1 MSSTAI
7 SSGGGG
13 GGGDTGRKRTITI
26 DPSLQLFS
34 KKASRK
40 AKQRSDKSATL
51 KPKPFIRP
59 NTLKKNLL
67 DRIKK
72 HQQKQND
79 RGGASSPAVT
89 PNTTAATAVA
99 STGDSAETYL
109 QSLQYLQNL
118 SSNLSNKH
126 KSSGGKTSKRDRRR
140 DDSKQ
145 YSSQPSQ
152 PSQPSQQPNVY
163 LEAPSALFGNTNTNN
178 TITNITNTTGNN
190 QPIAI
195 AAASSSNINH
205 MNHMNMV
212 AAPMQISQPFSQPF
226 QVTQPQEPF
235 QVQPQAPPHEFQPL
249 FSNEPSVSINMPMMA
264 EPKWGCLKGGT
275 KPTFRTLHNKTLRAV
290 TGNNAVTHQE
300 PLIIEPNDS
309 NAIRL
314 NLNPSQSQELEYN
327 PPNPAIITDMS
338 TTTVTA
344 TEMSGESS
352 GGGGGGGGCGVEPSA
367 ESAAAATSD
376 IIDSMYGVRKQR
388 LDEYRREHIENAIK
402 MQEPDIK
409 IRETKQHVVTKKYKL
424 GKYVN
429 RNGPVI
435 GVLIKN
441 RQTQH
446 SIEKKRR
453 ELRHIPLRTITA
465 RLHKKNLLK
474 VGSAAPP
481 DILRELYENAV
492 FAGDIENDGDG
503 ILLHNF
509 LSTNEQIE
517 N

>member
-1 MSSTAI
+1 MSSTTT
-7 SSGGGG
+7 SS

-26 DPSLQLFS
+26 DPSLQMFS

-40 AKQRSDKSATL
+40 AKQRLDKSATL

-79 RGGASSPAVT
+79 RGGSSSPAVT
-89 PNTTAATAVA
+89 TNTSAASAG
-99 STGDSAETYL
+99 SGGDSAETYL

-118 SSNLSNKH
+118 SSNKH
-126 KSSGGKTSKRDRRR
+126 KSSGGKTSKSDRRR
-140 DDSKQ
+140 DNNSQQMQ
-145 YSSQPSQ
+145 YPSQSSQPLQ
-152 PSQPSQQPNVY
+152 PLQPLQQPNVY
-163 LEAPSALFGNTNTNN
+163 LEPPSALLGNTNTNTNN
-178 TITNITNTTGNN
+178 TMTNITSSN

-195 AAASSSNINH
+195 AAASSSNIN
-205 MNHMNMV
+205 NMV
-212 AAPMQISQPFSQPF
+212 VPMQISQPFSNAF
-226 QVTQPQEPF
+226 QVTQPPPPDTF
-235 QVQPQAPPHEFQPL
+235 QIQPSTHAHEFQPL
-249 FSNEPSVSINMPMMA
+249 FSNEPNVPVNMTVMT

-275 KPTFRTLHNKTLRAV
+275 KPTFRSLHNKTLRSG
-290 TGNNAVTHQE
+290 TGNNAVTHHN
-300 PLIIEPNDS
+300 PPIMDKTAMMIDPIDL
-309 NAIRL
+309 NAI
-314 NLNPSQSQELEYN
+314 NLNSGN
-327 PPNPAIITDMS
+327 TTD
-338 TTTVTA
+338 TTDTT

-352 GGGGGGGGCGVEPSA
+352 GSVGPITDSGL
-367 ESAAAATSD
+367 AAAATND
-376 IIDSMYGVRKQR
+376 IIDSMYGIRKQR

-402 MQEPDIK
+402 SQEPDIK

-446 SIEKKRR
+446 SIEKKRK

-474 VGSAAPP
+474 VGSSAPP

-509 LSTNEQIE
+509 LSTSEQIE

>member
-1 MSSTAI
+1 MSSTT
-7 SSGGGG
+7 SSDH
-13 GGGDTGRKRTITI
+13 GGDAGRKRTITI
-26 DPSLQLFS
+26 DPSLQMFS

-40 AKQRSDKSATL
+40 AKQRSDKSTTL
-51 KPKPFIRP
+51 KSKPFIRP

-72 HQQKQND
+72 HQQKQNN
-79 RGGASSPAVT
+79 REGSSSSPAVT
-89 PNTTAATAVA
+89 TNTSAASAG
-99 STGDSAETYL
+99 SGGDSAETYL

-126 KSSGGKTSKRDRRR
+126 KSSGGKTSKRDSRR
-140 DDSKQ
+140 DNSQQMQ
-145 YSSQPSQ
+145 YPPSSQLSQ
-152 PSQPSQQPNVY
+152 LSQQPNVY
-163 LEAPSALFGNTNTNN
+163 LESPSALFGNINTNNMMMTNTNN
-178 TITNITNTTGNN
+178 NNTNTGNTSSIK
-190 QPIAI
+190 PIAI
-195 AAASSSNINH
+195 AAASSSSIN
-205 MNHMNMV
+205 NVNMV
-212 AAPMQISQPFSQPF
+212 PPMQISQPFFQSV
-226 QVTQPQEPF
+226 QVTQPPQPY
-235 QVQPQAPPHEFQPL
+235 QVQPQEFQPL
-249 FSNEPSVSINMPMMA
+249 FSNEPTVPVNMPMMMA

-275 KPTFRTLHNKTLRAV
+275 KPTFRTLHNKTLRAGAEN
-290 TGNNAVTHQE
+290 TAVTHQE
-300 PLIIEPNDS
+300 PLIIEPPIDL
-309 NAIRL
+309 NAINP
-314 NLNPSQSQELEYN
+314 NLPQYSGDNPTH
-327 PPNPAIITDMS
+327 ITDIPP
-338 TTTVTA
+338 
-344 TEMSGESS
+344 EMSGGPS
-352 GGGGGGGGCGVEPSA
+352 GGIETNA
-367 ESAAAATSD
+367 ESVADLTAESTAAAATND
-376 IIDSMYGVRKQR
+376 IIDSMYGLRKQR
-388 LDEYRREHIENAIK
+388 LDEYRREHIENTIK
-402 MQEPDIK
+402 SQEPDIK

-446 SIEKKRR
+446 SIEKKRK

-474 VGSAAPP
+474 VGSTAPP

>member
-1 MSSTAI
+1 MSSTTT
-7 SSGGGG
+7 SS

-26 DPSLQLFS
+26 DPSLQMFS

-40 AKQRSDKSATL
+40 AKQRLDKSATL

-79 RGGASSPAVT
+79 RGGASSLVVT
-89 PNTTAATAVA
+89 PNTSAATAA

-118 SSNLSNKH
+118 SSNLSNKD

-140 DDSKQ
+140 DDLRQMQ
-145 YSSQPSQ
+145 YPSQ
-152 PSQPSQQPNVY
+152 PSQPLQQPNVY
-163 LEAPSALFGNTNTNN
+163 LEAPSALLGNTNTNN
-178 TITNITNTTGNN
+178 TMTNITSSN

-195 AAASSSNINH
+195 AAASSSNIN
-205 MNHMNMV
+205 NMV
-212 AAPMQISQPFSQPF
+212 VPMQISQPFSNAF
-226 QVTQPQEPF
+226 QVTQPPPPDTF
-235 QVQPQAPPHEFQPL
+235 QIQPSTHAHEFQPL
-249 FSNEPSVSINMPMMA
+249 FSNEPNVPVNMTVMT

-275 KPTFRTLHNKTLRAV
+275 KPTFRSLHNKTLRSGS
-290 TGNNAVTHQE
+290 GNNAVTHQN
-300 PLIIEPNDS
+300 PPIMDKTAMMIDPIDL
-309 NAIRL
+309 NAI
-314 NLNPSQSQELEYN
+314 NLNSGN
-327 PPNPAIITDMS
+327 TTD
-338 TTTVTA
+338 TTDTT

-352 GGGGGGGGCGVEPSA
+352 GSVGPITDSGL
-367 ESAAAATSD
+367 AAAATND
-376 IIDSMYGVRKQR
+376 IIDSMYGIRKQR

-402 MQEPDIK
+402 SQEPDIK

-446 SIEKKRR
+446 SIEKKRK

-474 VGSAAPP
+474 VGSSAPP

-509 LSTNEQIE
+509 LSTSEHIE

>member
-1 MSSTAI
+1 MSSTTT
-7 SSGGGG
+7 SSDHV
-13 GGGDTGRKRTITI
+13 GDAGRKRTITI
-26 DPSLQLFS
+26 DPSLQMFS

-40 AKQRSDKSATL
+40 AKQRSDKDKSTTL

-79 RGGASSPAVT
+79 RAGASSPAVT
-89 PNTTAATAVA
+89 TNTISA
-99 STGDSAETYL
+99 SPGSGGDSAETYL

-126 KSSGGKTSKRDRRR
+126 KSSGGKTSKRDSRR
-140 DDSKQ
+140 DNSQQMQ
-145 YSSQPSQ
+145 YPSSQL
-152 PSQPSQQPNVY
+152 SQQPNVY
-163 LEAPSALFGNTNTNN
+163 LESPSALFGNINTNNIMMTNTNN
-178 TITNITNTTGNN
+178 NNNTNTGNTSSIK
-190 QPIAI
+190 PIAI
-195 AAASSSNINH
+195 AAASSSSIN
-205 MNHMNMV
+205 NVNMV
-212 AAPMQISQPFSQPF
+212 PMQISQPFSQSF
-226 QVTQPQEPF
+226 QVTQPPEPY
-235 QVQPQAPPHEFQPL
+235 QVQPQEFQPL
-249 FSNEPSVSINMPMMA
+249 FSNEPTVPVNMPMMMA

-275 KPTFRTLHNKTLRAV
+275 KPTFRSLHNKTLRAEA
-290 TGNNAVTHQE
+290 GNTAVTHHE
-300 PLIIEPNDS
+300 PLIIEPNDL
-309 NAIRL
+309 NAINP
-314 NLNPSQSQELEYN
+314 NLPQYSGDNPTH
-327 PPNPAIITDMS
+327 ITDI
-338 TTTVTA
+338 TP
-344 TEMSGESS
+344 EMSGGPS
-352 GGGGGGGGCGVEPSA
+352 GGIETIA
-367 ESAAAATSD
+367 ESVADLTAESTAAAATND
-376 IIDSMYGVRKQR
+376 IIDSMYGLRKQR
-388 LDEYRREHIENAIK
+388 LDEYRREHIENTIK
-402 MQEPDIK
+402 SQEPDIK

-446 SIEKKRR
+446 SIEKKRKEMR
-453 ELRHIPLRTITA
+453 YIPLRTITA

-474 VGSAAPP
+474 VGSTAPP

>member
-1 MSSTAI
+1 MSSTAT
-7 SSGGGG
+7 SSGGGGG

-26 DPSLQLFS
+26 DPSLQMFS

-40 AKQRSDKSATL
+40 AKQRLDKSATL

-79 RGGASSPAVT
+79 RGGASSPAITT
-89 PNTTAATAVA
+89 PNTSAATSVA
-99 STGDSAETYL
+99 STGNSAETYL

-126 KSSGGKTSKRDRRR
+126 KSSGGKTSKRDRH
-140 DDSKQ
+140 
-145 YSSQPSQ
+145 PSQ
-152 PSQPSQQPNVY
+152 PSQPSQSSQPPNVY
-163 LEAPSALFGNTNTNN
+163 LEAPSALFGNINTNTNTIN
-178 TITNITNTTGNN
+178 TMMNANNNSNISSN

-205 MNHMNMV
+205 MV
-212 AAPMQISQPFSQPF
+212 APMQSSQPFSQVF
-226 QVTQPQEPF
+226 QVTHPPEPF
-235 QVQPQAPPHEFQPL
+235 QVQPQPHAPPHEFQPL
-249 FSNEPSVSINMPMMA
+249 FSNEPIVPVNMTMMT
-264 EPKWGCLKGGT
+264 EPKWGCLKGGS
-275 KPTFRTLHNKTLRAV
+275 KPTFRSLHNKTV
-290 TGNNAVTHQE
+290 INQE
-300 PLIIEPNDS
+300 PLRIDANAMMIEPNDL
-309 NAIRL
+309 NAINL
-314 NLNPSQSQELEYN
+314 NLPQET
-327 PPNPAIITDMS
+327 ATA
-338 TTTVTA
+338 TATATA
-344 TEMSGESS
+344 TEMFGGSS
-352 GGGGGGGGCGVEPSA
+352 GGVETPPETVS
-367 ESAAAATSD
+367 ESSAAAATNE

-446 SIEKKRR
+446 SVEKKRK

-474 VGSAAPP
+474 VGSTAPP

-492 FAGDIENDGDG
+492 FAGDIENDGEG

-509 LSTNEQIE
+509 LSTTEQIE

>member
-1 MSSTAI
+1 MSATI
-7 SSGGGG
+7 SSGGG

-26 DPSLQLFS
+26 DPSLQMFS

-79 RGGASSPAVT
+79 RGVSSSPAVT
-89 PNTTAATAVA
+89 PSSVTAA

-109 QSLQYLQNL
+109 QSLQYLQNI
-118 SSNLSNKH
+118 SSNISNKH
-126 KSSGGKTSKRDRRR
+126 KSSGGKTSKSDRRR
-140 DDSKQ
+140 DNSQQ
-145 YSSQPSQ
+145 YPSQLSQQPSQ
-152 PSQPSQQPNVY
+152 LSQPSQQPNVY

-178 TITNITNTTGNN
+178 TITNASSN

-195 AAASSSNINH
+195 AAASSSNIN
-205 MNHMNMV
+205 NMV
-212 AAPMQISQPFSQPF
+212 VPMQISEPLSNTF
-226 QVTQPQEPF
+226 QIMQPQEPF
-235 QVQPQAPPHEFQPL
+235 QVKLPAHADEFQPL
-249 FSNEPSVSINMPMMA
+249 FSNEPIIPVNMTVMA

-275 KPTFRTLHNKTLRAV
+275 KPTFRSLHNKTLRSG
-290 TGNNAVTHQE
+290 TGNNAVTHQN
-300 PLIIEPNDS
+300 PLIMDKTAIVMDPIDL
-309 NAIRL
+309 NAI
-314 NLNPSQSQELEYN
+314 NPNSGNNHNSTD
-327 PPNPAIITDMS
+327 ITDATDTI
-338 TTTVTA
+338 TTTPTPTTTST
-344 TEMSGESS
+344 TEMSGGSS
-352 GGGGGGGGCGVEPSA
+352 GGVGPIT
-367 ESAAAATSD
+367 ESGIAAAATND
-376 IIDSMYGVRKQR
+376 IIDSMYGIRKQR

-402 MQEPDIK
+402 SQEPDIK

-446 SIEKKRR
+446 SIEKKRK
-453 ELRHIPLRTITA
+453 ELRNIPLRTITA

-474 VGSAAPP
+474 VGSSAPP

-492 FAGDIENDGDG
+492 FAGDIENDGEG

-509 LSTNEQIE
+509 LSTSEQIE

>member
-1 MSSTAI
+1 MSSTAT

-26 DPSLQLFS
+26 DPSLQMFS

-40 AKQRSDKSATL
+40 AKQRLDKSATL

-79 RGGASSPAVT
+79 RGGALSPAI
-89 PNTTAATAVA
+89 TTSSASPSAASDV
-99 STGDSAETYL
+99 SSGESAETYL

-126 KSSGGKTSKRDRRR
+126 KSSGGKTSKRDRH
-140 DDSKQ
+140 
-145 YSSQPSQ
+145 PSH
-152 PSQPSQQPNVY
+152 PSQQPNVY
-163 LEAPSALFGNTNTNN
+163 LETPSALFGNINTNTMSNN
-178 TITNITNTTGNN
+178 GNISSN

-195 AAASSSNINH
+195 AAASSCSNINH
-205 MNHMNMV
+205 MV
-212 AAPMQISQPFSQPF
+212 APMQSSQPFSHAF
-226 QVTQPQEPF
+226 QVTHPPESF
-235 QVQPQAPPHEFQPL
+235 QVQPRAPPHEFQPL
-249 FSNEPSVSINMPMMA
+249 FSNEPIGPLNMTMMA

-275 KPTFRTLHNKTLRAV
+275 KPTFRSLHNKTLRTGTG

-300 PLIIEPNDS
+300 PLRIDANAMMIEPNDL
-309 NAIRL
+309 NAINL
-314 NLNPSQSQELEYN
+314 NLHQDSGDKHNPTH
-327 PPNPAIITDMS
+327 ITD
-338 TTTVTA
+338 TTTATATATATA
-344 TEMSGESS
+344 TEMSDGSS
-352 GGGGGGGGCGVEPSA
+352 GGVEPNA
-367 ESAAAATSD
+367 ESSAAAATND

-388 LDEYRREHIENAIK
+388 LDEYRRDHIENAIK

-446 SIEKKRR
+446 SVEKKRK

-474 VGSAAPP
+474 VGSTAPP

-509 LSTNEQIE
+509 LSTTEQIE

>member
-1 MSSTAI
+1 MSSTTT
-7 SSGGGG
+7 SSG

-40 AKQRSDKSATL
+40 AKQRLLDKSATL

-79 RGGASSPAVT
+79 RGGVSSPAVT
-89 PNTTAATAVA
+89 TNTNTSVASAT

-126 KSSGGKTSKRDRRR
+126 KSSGGKTSKRDRHR
-140 DDSKQ
+140 DGSYQ
-145 YSSQPSQ
+145 MQNPSQ

-163 LEAPSALFGNTNTNN
+163 LEAPIALFGNTNTN
-178 TITNITNTTGNN
+178 TTNTMINANN
-190 QPIAI
+190 NSIGQPIAI

-205 MNHMNMV
+205 MV
-212 AAPMQISQPFSQPF
+212 APMQSSQAF
-226 QVTQPQEPF
+226 QATHQPQPF

-249 FSNEPSVSINMPMMA
+249 FSNEPSVSINMPMLA

-275 KPTFRTLHNKTLRAV
+275 KPTFRTLHNKTLRV
-290 TGNNAVTHQE
+290 GTIGNNAVTHPE
-300 PLIIEPNDS
+300 PLKIEPID
-309 NAIRL
+309 L
-314 NLNPSQSQELEYN
+314 NTIQLSALSQESGDN
-327 PPNPAIITDMS
+327 PNHTVITDLP
-338 TTTVTA
+338 TATATA
-344 TEMSGESS
+344 TEMSGEPS
-352 GGGGGGGGCGVEPSA
+352 GGGCA
-367 ESAAAATSD
+367 ETPATAATSD

-402 MQEPDIK
+402 SQEPDIK

-446 SIEKKRR
+446 SIEKKRK

-492 FAGDIENDGDG
+492 FAGDIENDGEG